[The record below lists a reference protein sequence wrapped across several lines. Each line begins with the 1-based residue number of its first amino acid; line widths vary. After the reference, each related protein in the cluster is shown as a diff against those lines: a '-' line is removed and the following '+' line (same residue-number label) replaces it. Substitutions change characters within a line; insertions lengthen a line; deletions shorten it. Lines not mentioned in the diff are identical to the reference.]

1 MAGTN
6 GLILQRQWAAEFSP
20 AVDTL
25 LIGGF
30 MRILF
35 IVLLAVAVTGCNRY
49 SFDRDLN
56 NAYEAYDRGE
66 CEAAIL
72 SLSKAE
78 RNSRSRRYMQPEISL
93 LRGQC
98 LERQALFVDAMQ
110 TYQFITSHYPSSE
123 YAYRARAR
131 MDTLRQLG
139 HESLSVV
146 VKVSPTKP

>member
-1 MAGTN
+1 
-6 GLILQRQWAAEFSP
+6 
-20 AVDTL
+20 
-25 LIGGF
+25 
-30 MRILF
+30 MRILL
-35 IVLLAVAVTGCNRY
+35 IVLLVLGVVGCNRY
-49 SFDRDLN
+49 SFDHHLN
-56 NAYEAYDRGE
+56 SAYEAYDRGE

-110 TYQFITSHYPSSE
+110 TYQFILTHYPASE

-131 MDTLRQLG
+131 METLRELG
-139 HESLSVV
+139 HEGVGV
-146 VKVSPTKP
+146 AAKVTAVKP

>member
-1 MAGTN
+1 
-6 GLILQRQWAAEFSP
+6 
-20 AVDTL
+20 
-25 LIGGF
+25 
-30 MRILF
+30 MRILLVVL
-35 IVLLAVAVTGCNRY
+35 VLLGAAGCNRY
-49 SFDRDLN
+49 TFDHHLN
-56 NAYEAYDRGE
+56 SAYEAYDRGE
-66 CEAAIL
+66 CEAAML

-110 TYQFITSHYPSSE
+110 TYQFIVTHYPASE

-139 HESLSVV
+139 HDSVDV
-146 VKVSPTKP
+146 AVKVNPVKP

>member
-1 MAGTN
+1 
-6 GLILQRQWAAEFSP
+6 
-20 AVDTL
+20 
-25 LIGGF
+25 

-35 IVLLAVAVTGCNRY
+35 MVLLVLGVAGCNRY
-49 SFDRDLN
+49 SFDHHLN
-56 NAYEAYDRGE
+56 SAYEAYDRGE

-98 LERQALFVDAMQ
+98 LERQALFVDAMH
-110 TYQFITSHYPSSE
+110 TYQFIVTNDPASE

-131 MDTLRQLG
+131 MDTLRELG
-139 HESLSVV
+139 HEGAGAA
-146 VKVSPTKP
+146 VKVTPVKP

>member
-1 MAGTN
+1 MRTLFVVRLLV
-6 GLILQRQWAAEFSP
+6 GL
-20 AVDTL
+20 
-25 LIGGF
+25 
-30 MRILF
+30 
-35 IVLLAVAVTGCNRY
+35 TGCNRY
-49 SFDRDLN
+49 SFDHHLN
-56 NAYEAYDRGE
+56 SAYEAYDRGE

-110 TYQFITSHYPSSE
+110 TYQFIVTNYPASE

-139 HESLSVV
+139 HDGVDV
-146 VKVSPTKP
+146 AVKVNPVKP

>member
-1 MAGTN
+1 
-6 GLILQRQWAAEFSP
+6 
-20 AVDTL
+20 
-25 LIGGF
+25 
-30 MRILF
+30 MRILLV
-35 IVLLAVAVTGCNRY
+35 VLMLVGLAGCNRY
-49 SFDRDLN
+49 SFDHHLN

-110 TYQFITSHYPSSE
+110 TYQFINTNYPASE

-139 HESLSVV
+139 HDGVDV
-146 VKVSPTKP
+146 AVKVTPVKP